1 VSVRARLSCWASTV
15 DLVTDAS
22 DGSIEQLE
30 DHLDGAVR
38 TLSRLGTLSDEDAQ
52 RVAQR
57 MDRLA
62 SQLLEVSA
70 PLPMVVV
77 HERLGTT
84 PAGREEFATLVKE
97 MGPADGEG

>member
-1 VSVRARLSCWASTV
+1 MSCRASTV

-22 DGSIEQLE
+22 DDSIERLE

-84 PAGREEFATLVKE
+84 PAGRDEFATLVKE